1 MHTDLKFVQ
10 SVLKLKEKTRY
21 TILKVARY
29 IFARRGA
36 ENTTMDDVAKASGFG
51 RRTLY
56 TYFSTRDDLYNEV
69 IMSEVEGIIQKLD
82 RVATMK
88 ISPDKKIVRFMKT
101 HMKTVETLV
110 LRYKV
115 LRMDFLSRSE
125 RIENF
130 RLKIDAHEK
139 KCLATIFQEGTRYG
153 IFMVDDFENTAAL
166 TLTTLKGLERQ
177 FIIDDFGIQSQ
188 VQLDLWEKILLR
200 GINASV

>member
-10 SVLKLKEKTRY
+10 SAIKLKEKTRY

-82 RVATMK
+82 RVATMR
-88 ISPDKKIVRFMKT
+88 ISPDKKFVRFVKT

-139 KCLATIFQEGTRYG
+139 KCLATIFKEGTHSG
-153 IFMVDDFENTAAL
+153 IFIVEDFENTAIL

-177 FIIDDFGIQSQ
+177 FIIDDFGTQSRIQ
-188 VQLDLWEKILLR
+188 LELWENILLR
-200 GINASV
+200 GIKVSV

>member
-10 SVLKLKEKTRY
+10 SIIDLKETTRH

-56 TYFSTRDDLYNEV
+56 TYFSTREDLYNQV

-115 LRMDFLSRSE
+115 LRMDFLNRSE

-130 RLKIDAHEK
+130 RSKIDAHEK
-139 KCLATIFQEGTRYG
+139 KCLSTIFQEGTRSDMF
-153 IFMVDDFENTAAL
+153 IVEDFDNTAIL

-177 FIIDDFGIQSQ
+177 FIIDDFGTQCQ
-188 VQLDLWEKILLR
+188 TQFELWEKILLR
-200 GINASV
+200 GIKASV

>member
-1 MHTDLKFVQ
+1 MHTDLQFVQ
-10 SVLKLKEKTRY
+10 SIINLKETTRH

-29 IFARRGA
+29 MFARRGA

-56 TYFSTRDDLYNEV
+56 TYFSTREELYNEV

-88 ISPDKKIVRFMKT
+88 ISPDKKIIRFMKT

-130 RLKIDAHEK
+130 RLKIDTHEK
-139 KCLATIFQEGTRYG
+139 KCLATIFQEGTMSDMF
-153 IFMVDDFENTAAL
+153 IVEDFENTAIL
-166 TLTTLKGLERQ
+166 ILSTLKGLERQ
-177 FIIDDFGIQSQ
+177 FIIDDFGTQSQ
-188 VQLDLWEKILLR
+188 VQLELWEQILLR
-200 GINASV
+200 GIKATA